1 MIDRFIHWHFGSNIE
16 TPQSRKV
23 KEAGL
28 EGWATHLPPWAGQ
41 DLHVIFFLQLAKH
54 IWYSTGSSF
63 VRPSDGQP
71 LAKVSSFVLQIGRLI
86 VIKAGRIVYLI
97 APTT

>member
-1 MIDRFIHWHFGSNIE
+1 
-16 TPQSRKV
+16 
-23 KEAGL
+23 
-28 EGWATHLPPWAGQ
+28 
-41 DLHVIFFLQLAKH
+41 LAKH